1 MQKEK
6 CSHLWEMVNVA
17 AGLIVFK
24 KCFHCAKVS
33 ACFTFHSEPPL
44 APSRE
49 GDHFWNVM
57 QSDETFHFDLECTK
71 CGTLVKL
78 DGLVSLMMC
87 TGCDETCQVDVLR
100 RRLEPE
106 SRRVCI
112 ALSSLPAEEKK
123 QLPREKFAVLED
135 YIDQR
140 CDHLKCGIK
149 LVPNTMVKNIAKC
162 YAEVVKDADM
172 LFAMVPEGK

>member
-6 CSHLWEMVNVA
+6 CAHLWEMINVA
-17 AGLIVFK
+17 TGLIVFK
-24 KCFHCAKVS
+24 KCFHCAKIS
-33 ACFTFHSEPPL
+33 ACFAFHSEPPL

-57 QSDETFHFDLECTK
+57 ENDETFHFDLECTK

-78 DGLVSLMMC
+78 DELVSLMMC
-87 TGCDETCQVDVLR
+87 TGCDETCPVDLLR
-100 RRLEPE
+100 RKLEPE

-123 QLPREKFAVLED
+123 QLPPEKFAVLED
-135 YIDQR
+135 YITQR
-140 CDHLKCGIK
+140 CDQSKCGIK

-162 YAEVVKDADM
+162 YAEVVRDADM
-172 LFAMVPEGK
+172 LFSIVPKGK